1 MQLRHFTPV
10 TVPKHS
16 ETSACYRIVLKD
28 AVLYRARKKFKSP
41 TRQFGGDILRIKFFT
56 LVLLVLCFSG
66 LLFAQTDTGRLF
78 GTITDSTGAV
88 VSNATISVTEV
99 ATGRVVTA
107 TTDASGNYSV
117 AALPVAKYH
126 VEVKKEGFNSE
137 SADIAIE
144 VSQVLEIS
152 LKLKPGSAST
162 SVDVTGEV
170 PIVDTSTSSVGEV
183 IQGRQVVD
191 LPLNGRNFTTLALM
205 APGVSRGASN
215 NNAAGLGP
223 GGSGLNP
230 AAETWRNYDS
240 GGAALAVNGL
250 RPQANN
256 YILDGIDNNES
267 MVNTI
272 VIFPA
277 IEDIAEFKT
286 TTNVAPAEFGRAGG
300 AVVQVATKSG
310 TNAIHGAAYWFNRS
324 KIAAADVFDYTT
336 EPQCTFL
343 GESGCVALPNL
354 SRNQFGASLGG
365 PIWKNKLFAFVDY
378 QGWRQVFPDGVDTTR
393 VPTALMRTGDFSE
406 LCGGSA
412 NCATAYLSP
421 AATATSLPYSGL
433 PGCSAAMA
441 ANPNAFVSTNGMNAG
456 YVFNPQT
463 CLPFGWNTVTDS
475 PGPGINVVPT
485 GNQIGPALSYL
496 NLFPLPNIAGANVAT
511 NDANFSE
518 PQKNVINE
526 NDYDARI
533 DFVATSKDTIF
544 GRYSLGTDF
553 LNGTQVLSDSTHN
566 LPSGGGTNPS
576 HPRQVA
582 TGWTHIVSPTIIN
595 EFHYGWIR
603 DLLGYQQPNGSI
615 PTAANIGIQN
625 ANTSPLLGGM
635 PIIGG
640 WYGNISYIGDGGPY
654 LVIEPTQQF
663 SDAVTWIKG
672 KHSFKFGA
680 SIVHRDVN
688 WDQGNDAKGYFWI
701 DDGNFGAYPAPT
713 SGHGTFTGYEDSE
726 LLAGFMG
733 AYSFG
738 AFSGYFKTRSWENGF
753 FAQDDWRVNHRW
765 TLNLGLRYDL
775 LTWPTEASN
784 HQSNFN
790 PATGELVEA
799 GTAAASA
806 AGYNRALINTP
817 KHDFGPRIGFAWDIF
832 GDGKT
837 VLRGGYGLFYYLDRG
852 GVGNELSNNPD
863 YNGTST
869 VYACPT
875 ATTCGSGYRIAFTGQ
890 APLGDNN
897 PADATA
903 PLPPKTGG
911 IAPDA
916 VTSTNNVVYYPKNS
930 PNSHIQEWNLQIERS
945 LDNKTA
951 LDVAYVGT
959 KMSNLATTFNANE
972 PDLLGPEPGVNGQ
985 GNWFPVCPVSNP
997 SCSPNPLGVDAINAT
1012 EMIGSGDY
1020 NALQTKLTRR
1030 LSSGLLLTAAYTWSH
1045 TLDDS
1050 PSAFGTSGGV
1060 VVGNNGTPLL
1070 QYERGNSDT
1079 DQRQLFTF
1087 SSLYELPFGRGKAF
1101 GNDAPRVVNYVI
1113 GGWQWNNVIVRTTG
1127 TPMDITGASGGDGR
1141 PDYNGG
1147 CKTGVS
1153 WHVWISCPAGAF
1165 TTPVGLVGN
1174 LPRNAFAGPGT
1185 FDWDTSLVKNIP
1197 IGQRVTAQLRAQL
1210 YNLTNTPQFQNPD
1223 SRYTDLVSN
1232 GSGFGQL
1239 LSARLAPP
1247 NRELELALRVSW

>member
-1 MQLRHFTPV
+1 MKT
-10 TVPKHS
+10 K
-16 ETSACYRIVLKD
+16 I
-28 AVLYRARKKFKSP
+28 
-41 TRQFGGDILRIKFFT
+41 
-56 LVLLVLCFSG
+56 LLVVIGLCLSG
-66 LLFAQTDTGRLF
+66 LALAQTDTGRIF
-78 GTITDSTGAV
+78 GTITDSSGAV
-88 VSNATISVTEV
+88 VPNATVSLTEV
-99 ATGRVVTA
+99 ATGRLLTA
-107 TTDASGNYSV
+107 TTGASGDYSV
-117 AALPVAKYH
+117 NALPVAKYH
-126 VEVKKEGFNSE
+126 VEVKKDGFKTATAE
-137 SADIAIE
+137 IAID
-144 VSQVLEIS
+144 VSQILEIS
-152 LKLKPGSAST
+152 LKLETGAAST
-162 SVDVTGEV
+162 TVEVTGEV

-191 LPLNGRNFTTLALM
+191 LPLNGRNFTALALL
-205 APGVSRGASN
+205 APGVSRGAYN
-215 NNAAGLGP
+215 NNAAGIGP
-223 GGSGLNP
+223 GSSGLNA

-267 MVNTI
+267 LVNTI

-277 IEDIAEFKT
+277 IEDVAEFKT

-300 AVVQVATKSG
+300 AVIQVATKSG
-310 TNAIHGAAYWFNRS
+310 TNQIHGAAYWFNRS
-324 KIAAADVFDYTT
+324 KIAAADTFQYTS

-343 GESGCVALPNL
+343 GESNCVALPPL
-354 SRNQFGASLGG
+354 SRNQFGAALGG
-365 PIWKNKLFAFVDY
+365 PIWKNKVFAFVDY
-378 QGWRQVFPDGVDTTR
+378 QGWRQVLPAGVDTTR
-393 VPTALMRTGDFSE
+393 VPTALMRTGNFTE
-406 LCGGSA
+406 L
-412 NCATAYLSP
+412 LSP
-421 AATATSLPYSGL
+421 TGGATATSTPDAAVCPSLYSGGNVL
-433 PGCSAAMA
+433 PQFNSDL
-441 ANPNAFVSTNGMNAG
+441 G
-456 YVFNPQT
+456 YVYNPQT
-463 CLPFGWNTVTDS
+463 CLPFGWVGNSTTGS
-475 PGPGINVVPT
+475 AGPSINIVPT
-485 GNQIGPALSYL
+485 GNQIGPAISYL
-496 NLFPLPNIAGANVAT
+496 NLFPLPNIPGANVAT
-511 NDANFSE
+511 NDPNFS
-518 PQKNVINE
+518 QQQAQVINE
-526 NDYDARI
+526 NDYDARL

-553 LNGTQVLSDSTHN
+553 LNGTQILSDSTHN

-603 DLLGYQQPNGSI
+603 DLLGYQQPNGSVT
-615 PTAANIGIQN
+615 TAANIGIQN

-663 SDAVTWIKG
+663 SDAVSWIKG
-672 KHSFKFGA
+672 KHTFKFGT
-680 SIVHRDVN
+680 SIIHRDVN

-701 DDGNFGAYPAPT
+701 DDGSFGAYPTAT
-713 SGHGTFTGYEDSE
+713 SHHGTFTGYEDSE

-799 GTAAASA
+799 GSAAASA
-806 AGYNRALINTP
+806 AGYNSALINTP
-817 KHDFGPRIGFAWDIF
+817 KHDFGPRIGFAWDMF

-869 VYACPT
+869 LYACPT
-875 ATTCGSGYRIAFTGQ
+875 ETTCGSGYRFTFTGQ

-911 IAPDA
+911 IAPNA
-916 VTSTNNVVYYPKNS
+916 VTTGNNVVYYPKNS

-945 LDNKTA
+945 LDSKTS

-959 KMSNLATTFNANE
+959 KMGNLATTFNANTTTFGTGCAGC
-972 PDLLGPEPGVNGQ
+972 PPGTS
-985 GNWFPVCPVSNP
+985 WFPV
-997 SCSPNPLGVDAINAT
+997 GGAINPNGVGSIGAT

-1020 NALQTKLTRR
+1020 NALQAKLNRR
-1030 LSSGLLLTAAYTWSH
+1030 MSGGLLLTAAYTWSH

-1050 PSAFGTSGGV
+1050 PSAFGTSTGV
-1060 VVGNNGTPLL
+1060 IVGTNGTPLL
-1070 QYERGNSDT
+1070 QFERGNADT

-1087 SSLYELPFGRGKAF
+1087 SSIYELPFGRGKAF
-1101 GNDAPRVVNYVI
+1101 GNDAPRAVNYAL
-1113 GGWQWNNVIVRTTG
+1113 GGWQWNNVIVRATG
-1127 TPMDITGASGGDGR
+1127 TPMDITGAPTGNGR

-1147 CKTGVS
+1147 CKTNVS
-1153 WHVWISCPAGAF
+1153 WHVWIACPGSAFTAPAGPF
-1165 TTPVGLVGN
+1165 GQGN
-1174 LPRNAFAGPGT
+1174 LERNAFPGPGT
-1185 FDWDTSLVKNIP
+1185 FSWDMSLVKNIP
-1197 IGQRVTAQLRAQL
+1197 IRERVTAQLRAQV

-1223 SRYTDLVSN
+1223 SRYTDTVSN
-1232 GSGFGQL
+1232 GTGFGQMT
-1239 LSARLAPP
+1239 SARIYPT

>member
-1 MQLRHFTPV
+1 
-10 TVPKHS
+10 
-16 ETSACYRIVLKD
+16 
-28 AVLYRARKKFKSP
+28 
-41 TRQFGGDILRIKFFT
+41 LRIKFFT
-56 LVLLVLCFSG
+56 LLLLVLCLAG
-66 LLFAQTDTGRLF
+66 VALAQTDTGRLF
-78 GTITDSTGAV
+78 GTITDSSGAV
-88 VSNATISVTEV
+88 VANATVSVTEV

-117 AALPVAKYH
+117 NALPVAKYH
-126 VEVKKEGFNSE
+126 VEVKKEGFNTE

-144 VSQVLEIS
+144 VSQILEIS

-191 LPLNGRNFTTLALM
+191 LPLNGRNFTALALL
-205 APGVSRGASN
+205 APGVSRGAYA
-215 NNAAGLGP
+215 NNAAGIGP
-223 GGSGLNP
+223 GGA

-256 YILDGIDNNES
+256 YIMDGVDNNES
-267 MVNTI
+267 LVNSI

-277 IEDIAEFKT
+277 IEDVAEFKT

-300 AVVQVATKSG
+300 AVIQVATKSG

-324 KIAAADVFDYTT
+324 KIAAADVFQYTSN
-336 EPQCTFL
+336 PQCTFL
-343 GESGCVALPNL
+343 GESNCVALPPL
-354 SRNQFGASLGG
+354 SRNQFGAALGG
-365 PIWKNKLFAFVDY
+365 PIWKNKVFAFVDY
-378 QGWRQVFPDGVDTTR
+378 QGWRQVLPASAYTNR
-393 VPTALMRTGDFSE
+393 VPTALMRTGDFTE
-406 LCGGSA
+406 LCGGAA

-441 ANPNAFVSTNGMNAG
+441 ANPNAFVSSNGMNAG
-456 YVFNPQT
+456 YVFDPQT
-463 CLPFGWNTVTDS
+463 CLPFGWNTGTDS
-475 PGPGINVVPT
+475 PGPTINMIPS
-485 GNQIGPALSYL
+485 GSQIGPAISYL
-496 NLFPLPNIAGANVAT
+496 NLFPLPNIPTANPAT
-511 NDANFSE
+511 NDLNISQQ
-518 PQKNVINE
+518 QKQIINE

-533 DFVATSKDTIF
+533 DFVATSKDTLF

-553 LNGTQVLSDSTHN
+553 LNGTEILSDSTHN
-566 LPSGGGTNPS
+566 LPVGGGTNPS

-582 TGWTHIVSPTIIN
+582 TGWTHIISPTIIN
-595 EFHYGWIR
+595 EFHYGWMR
-603 DLLGYQQPNGSI
+603 DLLGYQQPNGSV
-615 PTAANIGIQN
+615 PTAANIGIVN
-625 ANTSPLLGGM
+625 ANTSPLLGGF

-640 WYGNISYIGDGGPY
+640 WYGNISYVGDGGPY

-663 SDAVTWIKG
+663 SDAVSWIKG
-672 KHSFKFGA
+672 KHAFKFGT
-680 SIVHRDVN
+680 SIIHRDVN

-713 SGHGTFTGYEDSE
+713 SGHGTFTGYETSE

-738 AFSGYFKTRSWENGF
+738 AFSGYFQTRSWENGF

-775 LTWPTEASN
+775 LTWPTETSN

-790 PATGELVEA
+790 PATGELVEP

-806 AGYNRALINTP
+806 GGYNSALINTP
-817 KHDFGPRIGFAWDIF
+817 KHDFGPRLGFAWDMF

-869 VYACPT
+869 DYACPT

-903 PLPPKTGG
+903 PLPPKTAG
-911 IAPDA
+911 IAPNA
-916 VTSTNNVVYYPKNS
+916 VASTNNVIYYPKNS

-945 LDNKTA
+945 LDNKTSV
-951 LDVAYVGT
+951 DVAYVGT
-959 KMSNLATTFNANE
+959 KMSNLATTFNANQTIF
-972 PDLLGPEPGVNGQ
+972 GTGCNGCPA
-985 GNWFPVCPVSNP
+985 GTNWFPVGGAINP
-997 SCSPNPLGVDAINAT
+997 NGVGAINAT

-1020 NALQTKLTRR
+1020 NALQAKATRR
-1030 LSSGLLLTAAYTWSH
+1030 MSGGLLLTAAYTWSH

-1050 PSAFGTSGGV
+1050 ASAFGTSGGV
-1060 VVGNNGTPLL
+1060 IVGANGTPLL
-1070 QYERGNSDT
+1070 GFERGNADT

-1087 SSLYELPFGRGKAF
+1087 SSIYELPFGRGKAF
-1101 GNDAPRVVNYVI
+1101 GNDAPSAVNYAL
-1113 GGWQWNNVIVRTTG
+1113 GGWQWNNVIIRATG
-1127 TPMDITGASGGDGR
+1127 TPIDISGAPTGNGR

-1147 CKTGVS
+1147 CKTNVS
-1153 WHVWISCPAGAF
+1153 WHVWIACPAGAF
-1165 TTPVGLVGN
+1165 TAPAGPFGQGGLE
-1174 LPRNAFAGPGT
+1174 RNAFPGPGT
-1185 FDWDTSLVKNIP
+1185 FSWDMSLVKNIP
-1197 IGQRVTAQLRAQL
+1197 IKERVTAQLRAQL
-1210 YNLTNTPQFQNPD
+1210 YNVTNTPQFQNPD
-1223 SRYTDLVSN
+1223 SNYTN
-1232 GSGFGQL
+1232 TGNTGFGTL
-1239 LSARLAPP
+1239 ISTRVSPP